1 MSFRRGIL
9 KAWEGNPAAPT
20 WSVALTKGL
29 GPMGNLYGA
38 AMAHRRR
45 RYETEKA
52 GVSKIPV
59 PVISIGNIA
68 LGGTG
73 KTPTV
78 AWLVEKLILKGR
90 KPAVVSRGYGGRPKD
105 VMVVGDGKGSL
116 MAAPPAADEA
126 AMLARR
132 YPDLL
137 VLTGAERS
145 FVAKKA
151 VEEFGADVIVL
162 DDGFQHLALHR
173 DMDMVVLR
181 GDSPFGNGK
190 VVPAGVLREPV
201 SALKRADAVLLTG
214 ECVVHTREE
223 IQSLIPDIP
232 MFTGHLEPDALLDS
246 RGENTGSPDEL
257 KGARVIVVSGVGNPY
272 GFEKMLE
279 SLDVEVMVHHEYPD
293 HAHYALADGVRLVSS
308 MQKTG
313 ADFILTTE
321 KDAVKLSPLLS
332 NAPHCVL
339 RVVMKIDEEMNLSDL
354 IEGKVLSS

>member
-9 KAWEGNPAAPT
+9 QAWEGNPSSPA
-20 WSVALTKGL
+20 WSRMLTKSL
-29 GPMGNLYGA
+29 GPLGSLYGV

-45 RYETEKA
+45 RYEAEKA
-52 GVSKIPV
+52 GVFKIPV
-59 PVISIGNIA
+59 PVISIGNLA

-78 AWLVEKLILKGR
+78 AWLVKKLILKGH

-132 YPDLL
+132 YSDLL
-137 VLTGAERS
+137 VLTGSERS

-173 DMDMVVLR
+173 DMDVVVLR

-214 ECVVHTREE
+214 ECAGRTREE
-223 IQSLIPDIP
+223 IQAFIPDIP
-232 MFTGHLEPDALLDS
+232 MFTGHLEPDTLLDS

-257 KGARVIVVSGVGNPY
+257 KGARVVVVSGLGNPY

-308 MQKTG
+308 IQKTG

-332 NAPHCVL
+332 NAPLRVL
-339 RVVMKIDEEMNLSDL
+339 RVVMKIDDEMNLAGL
-354 IEGKVLSS
+354 IEKKVFSS

>member
-1 MSFRRGIL
+1 MSFRRAVL
-9 KAWEGNPAAPT
+9 QAWEGDPSSPA
-20 WSVALTKGL
+20 WSRMLAKSL
-29 GPMGNLYGA
+29 GPLGSLYGA
-38 AMAHRRR
+38 AMANRRR
-45 RYETEKA
+45 RYEAEKA
-52 GVSKIPV
+52 NVSKIPV
-59 PVISIGNIA
+59 PVVSIGNLA

-78 AWLVEKLILKGR
+78 AWLVEKLILNGR

-151 VEEFGADVIVL
+151 VEEFGADVVVL

-173 DMDMVVLR
+173 DMDVVVLR

-201 SALKRADAVLLTG
+201 SALISADAVLLTG
-214 ECVVHTREE
+214 ECAGRTREE
-223 IQSLIPDIP
+223 IQSLVPDIP
-232 MFTGHLEPDALLDS
+232 VFTGHLEPDALLDS

-257 KGARVIVVSGVGNPY
+257 KGARVVAVSGLGNPH

-279 SLDVEVMVHHEYPD
+279 SLDVEVIAHHEYPD

-332 NAPHCVL
+332 NAPHRVL
-339 RVVMKIDEEMNLSDL
+339 RVVMKIDEEMNLSAL
-354 IEGKVLSS
+354 IEKELFSS

>member
-9 KAWEGNPAAPT
+9 QAWEGNPSSPA
-20 WSVALTKGL
+20 WSRVLTKSL
-29 GPMGNLYGA
+29 GPLGSLYGA

-45 RYETEKA
+45 RYESGKA
-52 GVSKIPV
+52 GVSKNPV
-59 PVISIGNIA
+59 PVISIGNLT

-73 KTPTV
+73 KTPAV
-78 AWLVEKLILKGR
+78 AWLVEKLTLGGR

-137 VLTGAERS
+137 VLTGADRS

-151 VEEFGADVIVL
+151 VEEFGTEVVFL

-173 DMDMVVLR
+173 DMDVVVLR
-181 GDSPFGNGK
+181 GDCPFGNGR

-201 SALKRADAVLLTG
+201 SALKRADAVLVTG
-214 ECVVHTREE
+214 ECADRTRRE

-232 MFTGHLEPDALLDS
+232 MSTGHLEPDALLDS
-246 RGENTGSPDEL
+246 RGEKIGSPDEL
-257 KGARVIVVSGVGNPY
+257 KGARVVAVSGLGNPH

-279 SLDVEVMVHHEYPD
+279 TLGVEIIVHHEYPD
-293 HAHYALADGVRLVSS
+293 HARYALADGVRLVSS
-308 MQKTG
+308 LRKTG

-321 KDAVKLSPLLS
+321 KDAVKLSSLLS
-332 NAPHCVL
+332 KAPLRVL
-339 RVVMKIDEEMNLSDL
+339 RVVMKIDDEMNLAGL
-354 IEGKVLSS
+354 IEKKAFSS

>member
-9 KAWEGNPAAPT
+9 QAWEGDPSSPAWARM
-20 WSVALTKGL
+20 LTKSLSPL
-29 GPMGNLYGA
+29 GSLYGG
-38 AMAHRRR
+38 AMARRR
-45 RYETEKA
+45 RRFESGKA

-59 PVISIGNIA
+59 PVISIGNLT

-78 AWLVEKLILKGR
+78 AWLVEQLMLKGQ

-132 YPDLL
+132 YPGLL

-145 FVAKKA
+145 FVANKA
-151 VEEFGADVIVL
+151 VEEFGADVVVL

-173 DMDMVVLR
+173 DMDVVVVR
-181 GDSPFGNGK
+181 GDCPFGNGK
-190 VVPAGVLREPV
+190 VVPAGALRESV
-201 SALKRADAVLLTG
+201 SALERADAVLVTG
-214 ECVVHTREE
+214 ECLDREREE

-232 MFTGHLEPDALLDS
+232 MCTGRLEPDAILDAG
-246 RGENTGSPDEL
+246 GEKTGLPDEL
-257 KGARVIVVSGVGNPY
+257 QGAKVVAVSGLGNPH

-279 SLDVEVMVHHEYPD
+279 SLDVEITVHHEYPD

-308 MQKTG
+308 LQKTG
-313 ADFILTTE
+313 AEFILTTE
-321 KDAVKLSPLLS
+321 KDAAKLSRLLS
-332 NAPHCVL
+332 KTPLRVL
-339 RVVMKIDEEMNLSDL
+339 RVVMKIDDEMNLAGL
-354 IEGKVLSS
+354 IEKKAFSS